1 MSEHAPQG
9 LAEQDRSRRNARSM
23 RRYIHRTLT
32 FGTAFWGLCI
42 ASTIAACSPTPRYA
56 PLPPPPAPRV
66 TEEEAE
72 YRLKPGDTL
81 QIQFY
86 YQPELGTTQEI
97 RQDGRISLALLG
109 EREVSGLTAN
119 ELARQLAEE
128 YGQYVDRIEVAV
140 IVTKIAPEMVYVSGA
155 VPLNQVIKYEGSLT
169 VSQAIIGSGGFSPAA
184 KLDSVLVIRDQGT
197 TEPKIYKIDVREAVR
212 KGGRDF
218 LLQNRDVV
226 YIPTTTITKVNQF
239 VNQYIDGII
248 PKHVATAFG
257 FAYPLRGV
265 SGEVNFN
272 INAPEK

>member
-1 MSEHAPQG
+1 
-9 LAEQDRSRRNARSM
+9 M
-23 RRYIHRTLT
+23 RPCVHRT
-32 FGTAFWGLCI
+32 FVFRTALCGLFV
-42 ASTIAACSPTPRYA
+42 ASTVAACSPTPRYA

-66 TEEEAE
+66 SEEAAE
-72 YRLKPGDTL
+72 YRLKPGDTI

-119 ELARQLAEE
+119 ELGRQLAEE
-128 YGQYVDRIEVAV
+128 YRQYVDRIEVAV

-248 PKHVATAFG
+248 PRHVAAAFG
-257 FAYPLRGV
+257 FGYPLRGV
-265 SGEVNFN
+265 SGDVNFN
-272 INAPEK
+272 INAPEQ